1 MKDRRYY
8 IRKNGILLEVTYD
21 EYQKYVS
28 HKKLEGSVYFVCIQN
43 SLMEVTED
51 MYMKH
56 YRAIRRKKY
65 LTREVPYEILYYQS
79 LDTDEI
85 LGEEL
90 LYDDSGL
97 SIEDKAIHHIYMDKL
112 YPALVKLT
120 DEERDLLY
128 WLYYQGVSERIL
140 AKQLGISQAAV
151 HKRKEKILKQ
161 LRIWMKL

>member
-8 IRKNGILLEVTYD
+8 IRKNGILSETTYE

-28 HKKLEGSVYFVCIQN
+28 HKKQRGNVYFVCIQN
-43 SLMEVTED
+43 TLLEVTED

-90 LYDDSGL
+90 LYDSSGL
-97 SIEDKAIHHIYMDKL
+97 SIEDKAIHHIYADKL
-112 YPALVKLT
+112 YSAMEQLT

-128 WLYYQGVSERIL
+128 RLYYQGLSERIL

-161 LRIWMKL
+161 LRMWMQL

>member
-8 IRKNGILLEVTYD
+8 IRKNGILSEVTYD

-28 HKKLEGSVYFVCIQN
+28 HKKLEGNVYFVCIQN

-56 YRAIRRKKY
+56 YRVIRRKKY
-65 LTREVPYEILYYQS
+65 LTREVPYEILHYQS
-79 LDTDEI
+79 LDTDEM

-97 SIEDKAIHHIYMDKL
+97 SIEDKAIHNIYTDKL

-128 WLYYQGVSERIL
+128 RLCQSRRRSHCCSKAGRQFYHGNDHDNGGLDRSRHAVP
-140 AKQLGISQAAV
+140 LG
-151 HKRKEKILKQ
+151 
-161 LRIWMKL
+161 

>member
-8 IRKNGILLEVTYD
+8 IRKNGILSEVTYD

-28 HKKLEGSVYFVCIQN
+28 HKKLEGNVYFVCIQD

-56 YRAIRRKKY
+56 YRVIRRKKY
-65 LTREVPYEILYYQS
+65 LTREVPYEILHYQS
-79 LDTDEI
+79 LDTDEM

-97 SIEDKAIHHIYMDKL
+97 SIEDKAIHNIYTDKL

-128 WLYYQGVSERIL
+128 RLYYQGVSERVL